1 MDIRQFSNEAIF
13 NEFFRRQR
21 CSELPER
28 RVIFIGPPGAG
39 KGTHAPK
46 MSEEYCL
53 CHLATGDMLRKI
65 SSENSPFGRQIKAM
79 MDRGELVS
87 DELILEPIV
96 REIEAALSRPS
107 CLRGIVLDGFPRTLV
122 HATRLDEIIQMDG
135 VCKTLVLELKID
147 ENLLIER
154 ISGRRVHPA
163 SGRSYHVKFNPPK
176 TPDRDDVTGEP
187 LTQRKDDNEEALKT
201 RLTAYNQQTVPVL
214 QYYRQK
220 SLLTSVNADQAIDAV
235 WREISGALNK

>member
-28 RVIFIGPPGAG
+28 RVIFVGPPGAG

-53 CHLATGDMLRKI
+53 CHLATGDMLREAVAKGT
-65 SSENSPFGRQIKAM
+65 ELGKQAKAV

-87 DELILEPIV
+87 DELMIGLIQQT
-96 REIEAALSRPS
+96 LNRPD
-107 CLRGIVLDGFPRTLV
+107 CQRGMILDGFPRTTV
-122 HATRLDEIIQMDG
+122 QAQKLDEILEKSGQKITQA
-135 VCKTLVLELKID
+135 VELKID

-154 ISGRRVHPA
+154 ISGRRVHPG

-176 TPDRDDVTGEP
+176 TPDRDDITGEP

-201 RLTAYNQQTVPVL
+201 RLTAYNNQTVPIL

-220 SLLTSVNADQAIDAV
+220 AILSSVNADQSIDAV

>member
-53 CHLATGDMLRKI
+53 CHLATGDMLREAVAKGT
-65 SSENSPFGRQIKAM
+65 ELGKQAKAI

-87 DELILEPIV
+87 DELMIGLIQQT
-96 REIEAALSRPS
+96 LNRPD
-107 CLRGIVLDGFPRTLV
+107 CQRGMILDGFPRTTV
-122 HATRLDEIIQMDG
+122 QAQKLDEILEKSGQKITQA
-135 VCKTLVLELKID
+135 LELKID

-187 LTQRKDDNEEALKT
+187 LTQRKDDNEVALKT
-201 RLTAYNQQTVPVL
+201 RLAAYNQQTVPVL

-220 SLLTSVNADQAIDAV
+220 SLLTSVNADQSIDAV

>member
-53 CHLATGDMLRKI
+53 CHLATGDMLREAVAKGT
-65 SSENSPFGRQIKAM
+65 ELGKQAKAV

-87 DELILEPIV
+87 DELIIGLIQQS
-96 REIEAALSRPS
+96 LNRPD
-107 CLRGIVLDGFPRTLV
+107 CQRGMILDGFPRTTIQ
-122 HATRLDEIIQMDG
+122 AQKLDEILEKSGQKITQA
-135 VCKTLVLELKID
+135 VELKID
-147 ENLLIER
+147 EKLLIER

-176 TPDRDDVTGEP
+176 TPDRDDFTGEP
-187 LTQRKDDNEEALKT
+187 LTQRKDDNEDALKT
-201 RLTAYNQQTVPVL
+201 RLAAYNQQTVPVL

-220 SLLTSVNADQAIDAV
+220 SLLTSVNADQSIDAV

>member
-28 RVIFIGPPGAG
+28 RVIFVGPPGAG

-65 SSENSPFGRQIKAM
+65 ASSDSSFGKQVKAM

-87 DELILEPIV
+87 DELILEPILQ
-96 REIEAALSRPS
+96 EIKAALSRPT
-107 CLRGIVLDGFPRTLV
+107 CLRGMILDGFPRSLV
-122 HATRLDEIIQMDG
+122 HATRLDELLKTDG
-135 VCKTLVLELKID
+135 VRNTAVLELKID

-154 ISGRRVHPA
+154 ISGRRVHPG

-176 TPDRDDVTGEP
+176 TPDRDDITGEP

-201 RLTAYNQQTVPVL
+201 RLTAYNNQTVPIL

-220 SLLTSVNADQAIDAV
+220 AILSSVNADQSIDAV